1 MFTLIFFIGLLIVLF
16 LVGIPVC
23 ASIGLTCLAVLW
35 LENDL
40 MSIPITLLPLKM
52 MHGVNNFPLLAVP
65 FFILAANVM
74 NKGSVTPRI
83 FGFANSLVGHLRGG
97 LGHVNVLASMI
108 FAGMSGS
115 GLADTSGLGKVEI
128 KAMKDDGYDSAFSAA
143 VTASSAII
151 GPIIPPSICMVVGA
165 VVTNTS
171 VGRMLVGGVIPGFLM
186 GTGLMLVVSF
196 LSLKRGYPRMERES
210 LKGIWS
216 KFIGTGPALF
226 TPVILVGGIISG
238 MFTPTEAAAIACIYA
253 MILALAFYRAF
264 GFKRLFRIFI
274 NVGTA
279 TGALLF
285 VMSAAA
291 ALGTLAARAQVPQN
305 LMNLVTSITTN
316 PTLTMFIIVG
326 VLILLG
332 MIMEDLSLL
341 VIMGPLL
348 LPVVLKLGIDP
359 VHFGVVMVLTLQ
371 LAMITPPVGM
381 GFYIT
386 CHLAEVDA
394 LTYSKEIIW
403 FVMILI
409 GVVTLM
415 CLVPQ
420 VVTVLP
426 NLVFGK

>member
-1 MFTLIFFIGLLIVLF
+1 MIYIFIAMFIFFFFGMPIAFGILSSTVYYLLFSGQSRELLAFSSRVIS
-16 LVGIPVC
+16 
-23 ASIGLTCLAVLW
+23 ASDSYV
-35 LENDL
+35 
-40 MSIPITLLPLKM
+40 
-52 MHGVNNFPLLAVP
+52 LLAVP
-65 FFILAANVM
+65 FFMLAAELM
-74 NKGSVTPRI
+74 NEAKITDRI
-83 FGFANSLVGHLRGG
+83 FSFARSLVGHIPGG
-97 LGHVNVLASMI
+97 LGHVNIMASII

-128 KAMKDDGYDSAFSAA
+128 KAMKDEGYDPAFSAA

-171 VGRMLVGGVIPGFLM
+171 VGRMLVGGIIPGFMM
-186 GTGLMLVVSF
+186 GIGLMLVVYF
-196 LSLKRGYPRMERES
+196 LSKKRGYPKSKRATMKE
-210 LKGIWS
+210 IW
-216 KFIGTGPALF
+216 KQLTATGPALL
-226 TPVILVGGIISG
+226 TPLILVGGILSG
-238 MFTPTEAAAIACIYA
+238 IFTPTEAAAVACIYA
-253 MILALAFYRAF
+253 MLLAMIFYRAF
-264 GFKRLFRIFI
+264 GLKRLFRIFI

-291 ALGTLAARAQVPQN
+291 ALGTLASRAQIPQG
-305 LMNLVTSITTN
+305 LMKLVMSITDS
-316 PTLTMFIIVG
+316 PTATMFIIVG

-348 LPVVLKLGIDP
+348 LPVVLKLGINP

-386 CHLAEVDA
+386 CHLADVDA

-409 GVVTLM
+409 IVVILM
-415 CLVPQ
+415 CLIPSL
-420 VVTVLP
+420 VTFLP
-426 NLVFGK
+426 DMFFGK

>member
-1 MFTLIFFIGLLIVLF
+1 MIYIFAAMFIFFFCGMPIAFGILSSTIYYLLFSGQTRELLAFSTRVIS
-16 LVGIPVC
+16 
-23 ASIGLTCLAVLW
+23 ASDSYV
-35 LENDL
+35 
-40 MSIPITLLPLKM
+40 
-52 MHGVNNFPLLAVP
+52 LLAVP
-65 FFILAANVM
+65 FFMLAAELM
-74 NKGSVTPRI
+74 NEAKITDRI
-83 FGFANSLVGHLRGG
+83 FSFAKSLVGHIPGG
-97 LGHVNVLASMI
+97 LGHVNIMASII

-128 KAMKDDGYDSAFSAA
+128 KAMKDEGYDPAFSAA

-171 VGRMLVGGVIPGFLM
+171 VGRMLVGGIIPGFMMGASLM
-186 GTGLMLVVSF
+186 VLVYF
-196 LSLKRGYPRMERES
+196 LSKKRGYPKAQRATIKE
-210 LKGIWS
+210 IW
-216 KFIGTGPALF
+216 KQLTATGPALL
-226 TPVILVGGIISG
+226 TPLILVGGILSG
-238 MFTPTEAAAIACIYA
+238 VFTPTEAAAVACIYA
-253 MILALAFYRAF
+253 MILAMVFYRAF
-264 GFKRLFRIFI
+264 GLKRLFRIFI

-285 VMSAAA
+285 VMSAAS
-291 ALGTLAARAQVPQN
+291 ALGTLASRAQVPQN
-305 LMNLVTSITTN
+305 LMKLVMSITSS
-316 PTLTMFIIVG
+316 PTATMFIIVG

-348 LPVVLKLGIDP
+348 LPVVLKLGINP

-386 CHLAEVDA
+386 CHLADVDA
-394 LTYSKEIIW
+394 VTYSKEIIW

-409 GVVTLM
+409 VVVTLM
-415 CLVPQ
+415 CFIPSLV
-420 VVTVLP
+420 TFLP
-426 NLVFGK
+426 DLFFGK

>member
-1 MFTLIFFIGLLIVLF
+1 MIFIFLAMFIFFFFGMPIAFGILSSTVYYLLFTDQSRELLSFSARVIS
-16 LVGIPVC
+16 
-23 ASIGLTCLAVLW
+23 ASDSYV
-35 LENDL
+35 
-40 MSIPITLLPLKM
+40 
-52 MHGVNNFPLLAVP
+52 LLAVP
-65 FFILAANVM
+65 FFMLAAELM
-74 NKGSVTPRI
+74 NEAKITDRI
-83 FGFANSLVGHLRGG
+83 FDFAKSLVGHIPGG
-97 LGHVNVLASMI
+97 LGHVNVMASII

-128 KAMKDDGYDSAFSAA
+128 KAMKDDGYDAAFSAA

-171 VGRMLVGGVIPGFLM
+171 VGRMLVGGIIPGFMM
-186 GTGLMLVVSF
+186 GTGLMLVVYF
-196 LSLKRGYPRMERES
+196 LSKKRGYPRGP
-210 LKGIWS
+210 KPNFHTIWTS
-216 KFIGTGPALF
+216 FLNTSPALL
-226 TPVILVGGIISG
+226 TPVILVGGIITG
-238 MFTPTEAAAIACIYA
+238 IFTPTEAAAIACLYA
-253 MILALAFYRAF
+253 MILAMGFYRAF
-264 GFKRLFRIFI
+264 GLRRLFRIFI
-274 NVGTA
+274 NVGTG

-291 ALGTLAARAQVPQN
+291 ALGTLAAREQIPQH
-305 LMNLVTSITTN
+305 LMRMVASVTTN
-316 PTLTMFIIVG
+316 PTATMFIIVG

-348 LPVVLKLGIDP
+348 LPVVHRLGINP

-386 CHLAEVDA
+386 CYLAEVDA
-394 LTYSKEIIW
+394 VTYSKEIVW

-409 GVVTLM
+409 VVVVLM
-415 CLVPQ
+415 CLIPSL
-420 VVTVLP
+420 VTFLP
-426 NLVFGK
+426 DLVFGK

>member
-1 MFTLIFFIGLLIVLF
+1 MIYIFIAMFFFFFFGMPIAFGILSSTIYYLLFSGQTRELLAFSSRVIS
-16 LVGIPVC
+16 
-23 ASIGLTCLAVLW
+23 ASDSYV
-35 LENDL
+35 
-40 MSIPITLLPLKM
+40 
-52 MHGVNNFPLLAVP
+52 LLAVP
-65 FFILAANVM
+65 FFMLAAELM
-74 NKGSVTPRI
+74 NEAKITDRI
-83 FGFANSLVGHLRGG
+83 FSFAKSLVGHIPGG
-97 LGHVNVLASMI
+97 LGHVNIMASII

-128 KAMKDDGYDSAFSAA
+128 KAMKDEGYDPAFSAA

-171 VGRMLVGGVIPGFLM
+171 VGRMLVGGIIPGFMM
-186 GTGLMLVVSF
+186 GAGLMLVVYF
-196 LSLKRGYPRMERES
+196 LSKKRGYPKAQRATM
-210 LKGIWS
+210 KHIW
-216 KFIGTGPALF
+216 KQLTGTGPALL
-226 TPVILVGGIISG
+226 TPLILVGGILSG
-238 MFTPTEAAAIACIYA
+238 VFTPTEAAAIACIYA
-253 MILALAFYRAF
+253 MILALGFYRAF
-264 GFKRLFRIFI
+264 GLKRLFRIFI

-305 LMNLVTSITTN
+305 LMRMVMTITSN
-316 PTLTMFIIVG
+316 PTVTMFIIVG
-326 VLILLG
+326 LLILLG

-348 LPVVLKLGIDP
+348 LPVVLKLGINP

-386 CHLAEVDA
+386 CHLADVDA
-394 LTYSKEIIW
+394 LTYSREILW

-409 GVVTLM
+409 VVVILM
-415 CLVPQ
+415 CLIPSL
-420 VVTVLP
+420 VTFLP
-426 NLVFGK
+426 NLFFGK

>member
-1 MFTLIFFIGLLIVLF
+1 MIYIFIGMFIFFFLGMPIGFGILASTVFYLLISGQSVELLSFTSRVLS
-16 LVGIPVC
+16 
-23 ASIGLTCLAVLW
+23 ASDAYV
-35 LENDL
+35 
-40 MSIPITLLPLKM
+40 
-52 MHGVNNFPLLAVP
+52 LLAVP
-65 FFILAANVM
+65 FFMLAAELM
-74 NKGSVTPRI
+74 NESKITDRI
-83 FGFANSLVGHLRGG
+83 FSFAKALVGHIPGG
-97 LGHVNVLASMI
+97 LGHVNVAASMI

-128 KAMKDDGYDSAFSAA
+128 KAMKDDGYDPAFSAA

-171 VGRMLVGGVIPGFLM
+171 VGRMLVGGVIPGMMM
-186 GTGLMLVVSF
+186 GAGLMLVVYF
-196 LSLKRGYPRMERES
+196 LSLKRGYPKMERET
-210 LKGIWS
+210 LRGLWQ
-216 KFIGTGPALF
+216 KFLETGPAMF

-238 MFTPTEAAAIACIYA
+238 VFTPTEAAAIACIYA
-253 MILALAFYRAF
+253 LILSMAFYRAF
-264 GFKRLFRIFI
+264 GFRKLFRIFI
-274 NVGTA
+274 NVGTS

-291 ALGTLAARAQVPQN
+291 ALGTLATRAQIPQQ
-305 LMNLVTSITTN
+305 LMTVITSITTN
-316 PTLTMFIIVG
+316 PTVTMFIIVG

-348 LPVVLKLGIDP
+348 MPVVLKLGINP

-386 CHLAEVDA
+386 CYLADVDVI
-394 LTYSKEIIW
+394 TYAKEIVY
-403 FVMILI
+403 FVMILVV
-409 GVVTLM
+409 VVTLM
-415 CLVPQ
+415 CLIPQ
-420 VVTVLP
+420 LVTFLP
-426 NLVFGK
+426 DLVFGE

>member
-1 MFTLIFFIGLLIVLF
+1 MIYIFVVMFIFFFFGMPIAFGILSSTIYYLLFSGQTRELLAFSTRVIS
-16 LVGIPVC
+16 
-23 ASIGLTCLAVLW
+23 ASDSYV
-35 LENDL
+35 
-40 MSIPITLLPLKM
+40 
-52 MHGVNNFPLLAVP
+52 LLAVP
-65 FFILAANVM
+65 FFMLAAELM
-74 NKGSVTPRI
+74 NEAKITDRI
-83 FGFANSLVGHLRGG
+83 FSFAKSLVGHIPGG
-97 LGHVNVLASMI
+97 LGHVNIMASII

-128 KAMKDDGYDSAFSAA
+128 KAMKDEGYDPAFSAA

-171 VGRMLVGGVIPGFLM
+171 VGRMLVGGIIPGFMM
-186 GTGLMLVVSF
+186 GTSLMVLVYF
-196 LSLKRGYPRMERES
+196 LSKKRGYPKARRATVKE
-210 LKGIWS
+210 IW
-216 KFIGTGPALF
+216 KQLTGTGPALL
-226 TPVILVGGIISG
+226 TPLILVGGILSG
-238 MFTPTEAAAIACIYA
+238 VFTPTEAAAVACIYA
-253 MILALAFYRAF
+253 MILAMIFYRAF
-264 GFKRLFRIFI
+264 GVKRLFRIFV

-285 VMSAAA
+285 VMSAAS
-291 ALGTLAARAQVPQN
+291 ALGTLASRAQVPQN
-305 LMNLVTSITTN
+305 LMKLVMSITSN
-316 PTLTMFIIVG
+316 PTVTMFIIVG

-348 LPVVLKLGIDP
+348 LPVVLKLGINP

-386 CHLAEVDA
+386 CHLADVDA
-394 LTYSKEIIW
+394 VTYSKEIIW

-409 GVVTLM
+409 VVVVLM
-415 CLVPQ
+415 CFIPSLV
-420 VVTVLP
+420 TFLP
-426 NLVFGK
+426 DLFFGK

>member
-1 MFTLIFFIGLLIVLF
+1 MIYIFIAMFIFFFCGMPIAFGLLTSTTYYLLISDQSRELISFSARVISASDSYVL
-16 LVGIPVC
+16 I
-23 ASIGLTCLAVLW
+23 
-35 LENDL
+35 
-40 MSIPITLLPLKM
+40 
-52 MHGVNNFPLLAVP
+52 AVP
-65 FFILAANVM
+65 FFMLAAELM
-74 NKGSVTPRI
+74 NEAKITDRI
-83 FGFANSLVGHLRGG
+83 FSFAKSLVGHIPGG
-97 LGHVNVLASMI
+97 LGHVNIMASII

-128 KAMKDDGYDSAFSAA
+128 KAMKDDGYDPAFSAA

-186 GTGLMLVVSF
+186 GTGLMLVVYF
-196 LSLKRGYPRMERES
+196 LSKKRGYPRMKRES
-210 LKGIWS
+210 LKGIWH
-216 KFIGTGPALF
+216 KFIGTGPALL
-226 TPVILVGGIISG
+226 TPFILVGGIISG
-238 MFTPTEAAAIACIYA
+238 IFTPTEAAAIACLYA
-253 MILALAFYRAF
+253 MILAMGFYRAF
-264 GFKRLFRIFI
+264 GFRRLFRILI
-274 NVGTA
+274 NVGTG

-291 ALGTLAARAQVPQN
+291 ALGTLAARAQIPQQ
-305 LMNLVTSITTN
+305 LMQAVTSITTS
-316 PTLTMFIIVG
+316 PTATMFIIVG

-348 LPVVLKLGIDP
+348 LPVVLKLGINP

-386 CHLAEVDA
+386 CHLAGVDA
-394 LTYSKEIIW
+394 LTYSREIIW
-403 FVMILI
+403 FVMILLV
-409 GVVTLM
+409 VVTLM
-415 CLVPQ
+415 CLIPQLVTFVPD
-420 VVTVLP
+420 
-426 NLVFGK
+426 LVFGSM

>member
-1 MFTLIFFIGLLIVLF
+1 MIYIFIAMFIFFFCGMPIAFGILSSTIYYLLISGQTRELLSFSARV
-16 LVGIPVC
+16 IS
-23 ASIGLTCLAVLW
+23 ASDSYV
-35 LENDL
+35 
-40 MSIPITLLPLKM
+40 
-52 MHGVNNFPLLAVP
+52 LLAVP
-65 FFILAANVM
+65 FFMLAAELM
-74 NKGSVTPRI
+74 NEAKITDRI
-83 FGFANSLVGHLRGG
+83 FGFAKSLVGHIPGG
-97 LGHVNVLASMI
+97 LGHVNVVASMI

-128 KAMKDDGYDSAFSAA
+128 KAMKDDGYDPAFSAA

-186 GTGLMLVVSF
+186 GTGLMLVVYF

-210 LKGIWS
+210 LKGIWG
-216 KFIGTGPALF
+216 KFVGTGPALF

-305 LMNLVTSITTN
+305 LMSLVTSITTN

>member
-1 MFTLIFFIGLLIVLF
+1 MIYIFIAMFIFFFFGMPIAFGILSSTIYYLLFSGQSRELLAFSTRVIS
-16 LVGIPVC
+16 
-23 ASIGLTCLAVLW
+23 ASDSYV
-35 LENDL
+35 
-40 MSIPITLLPLKM
+40 
-52 MHGVNNFPLLAVP
+52 LLAVP
-65 FFILAANVM
+65 FFMLAAELM
-74 NKGSVTPRI
+74 NESKITDRI
-83 FGFANSLVGHLRGG
+83 FTFARSLVGHIPGG
-97 LGHVNVLASMI
+97 LGHVNIMASII

-128 KAMKDDGYDSAFSAA
+128 KAMKDDGYDPAFSAA

-171 VGRMLVGGVIPGFLM
+171 VGRMLVGGIIPGLM
-186 GTGLMLVVSF
+186 MGMGLMLVVYF
-196 LSLKRGYPRMERES
+196 LSIKRAYPKMQRATM
-210 LKGIWS
+210 KDIWQQLT
-216 KFIGTGPALF
+216 GTGPALL
-226 TPVILVGGIISG
+226 TPLLLVGGILSG
-238 MFTPTEAAAIACIYA
+238 VFTPTEAAAVACIYA
-253 MILALAFYRAF
+253 MILAMVFYRAF
-264 GFKRLFRIFI
+264 GLKRLFRIFI

-285 VMSAAA
+285 VMSAAS
-291 ALGTLAARAQVPQN
+291 ALGTLASRAQVPQN
-305 LMNLVTSITTN
+305 LMQLVMSITSS
-316 PTLTMFIIVG
+316 PTVTMFIIVA

-348 LPVVLKLGIDP
+348 LPVVLKLGINP

-386 CHLAEVDA
+386 CHLAKVDA
-394 LTYSKEIIW
+394 LTYAREIIW

-409 GVVTLM
+409 VVVIFM
-415 CLVPQ
+415 CLIPSL
-420 VVTVLP
+420 VTFLP
-426 NLVFGK
+426 NLFFGK

>member
-1 MFTLIFFIGLLIVLF
+1 MIYIFSAMFIFFFFGMPIGFGILSSTVLYLLIS
-16 LVGIPVC
+16 GQ
-23 ASIGLTCLAVLW
+23 SM
-35 LENDL
+35 EL
-40 MSIPITLLPLKM
+40 MSFTARVLSAADSYVLI
-52 MHGVNNFPLLAVP
+52 AVP
-65 FFILAANVM
+65 FFMLAAELM
-74 NKGSVTPRI
+74 NESKITDRI
-83 FGFANSLVGHLRGG
+83 FSFAKALVGHIPGG
-97 LGHVNVLASMI
+97 LGHVNVAASMI

-128 KAMKDDGYDSAFSAA
+128 KAMKDDGYDPAFSAA

-171 VGRMLVGGVIPGFLM
+171 VGRMLVGGIIPGVLM
-186 GTGLMLVVSF
+186 GSGLMLMVYF
-196 LSLKRGYPRMERES
+196 LSLKRGYPKMQRET
-210 LKGIWS
+210 LLGIWN
-216 KFIGTGPALF
+216 KFLGTGPAML
-226 TPVILVGGIISG
+226 TPAILVGGIVTG
-238 MFTPTEAAAIACIYA
+238 VFTPTEAAAVACIYA
-253 MILALAFYRAF
+253 LILATLFYRAF
-264 GFKRLFRIFI
+264 GLRKLFRIFI
-274 NVGTA
+274 TVGTS

-291 ALGTLAARAQVPQN
+291 ALGTLATRAQVPQQ
-305 LMNLVTSITTN
+305 LMGLVTNITEN
-316 PTLTMFIIVG
+316 PTITMFIIVG

-348 LPVVLKLGIDP
+348 MPLVLKLGINP

-386 CHLAEVDA
+386 CYLADVDA
-394 LTYSKEIIW
+394 LVYAKEIIW

-409 GVVTLM
+409 VVVTLM
-415 CLVPQ
+415 CLIPSL
-420 VVTVLP
+420 VTFLP
-426 NLVFGK
+426 NLIFGV

>member
-1 MFTLIFFIGLLIVLF
+1 MIYIFIAMFIFFFCGMPIAFGILSSTIYYLLISGQTRELLSFSARV
-16 LVGIPVC
+16 IS
-23 ASIGLTCLAVLW
+23 ASDSYV
-35 LENDL
+35 
-40 MSIPITLLPLKM
+40 
-52 MHGVNNFPLLAVP
+52 LLAVP
-65 FFILAANVM
+65 FFMLAAELM
-74 NKGSVTPRI
+74 NEAKITDRI
-83 FGFANSLVGHLRGG
+83 FGFAKSLVGHIPGG
-97 LGHVNVLASMI
+97 LGHVNVVASMI

-128 KAMKDDGYDSAFSAA
+128 KAMKDDGYDPAFSAA

-186 GTGLMLVVSF
+186 GSGLMLVVYF
-196 LSLKRGYPRMERES
+196 LSKKRGYPRMERES
-210 LKGIWS
+210 LKGIWD

-305 LMNLVTSITTN
+305 LMSLVTSITTN

-420 VVTVLP
+420 VVTFLP

>member
-1 MFTLIFFIGLLIVLF
+1 MIYIFLAMFIFFFFGMPIAFGILSSTIYYLLFSGQSRELLAFSSRVIS
-16 LVGIPVC
+16 
-23 ASIGLTCLAVLW
+23 ASDSYV
-35 LENDL
+35 
-40 MSIPITLLPLKM
+40 
-52 MHGVNNFPLLAVP
+52 LLAVP
-65 FFILAANVM
+65 FFMLAAELM
-74 NKGSVTPRI
+74 NEAKITDRI
-83 FGFANSLVGHLRGG
+83 FSFAKSLVGHIPGG
-97 LGHVNVLASMI
+97 LGHVNIMASII

-128 KAMKDDGYDSAFSAA
+128 KAMKDEGYDPAFSAA

-171 VGRMLVGGVIPGFLM
+171 VGRMLVGGIIPGFMM
-186 GTGLMLVVSF
+186 GAGLMLVVYF
-196 LSLKRGYPRMERES
+196 LSKKRGYPKAQRATM
-210 LKGIWS
+210 KDIW
-216 KFIGTGPALF
+216 KQLTATGPALL
-226 TPVILVGGIISG
+226 TPLILVGGILSG
-238 MFTPTEAAAIACIYA
+238 VFTPTEAAAVACIYA
-253 MILALAFYRAF
+253 MILAMVFYRAF
-264 GFKRLFRIFI
+264 GLKRLFRIFI

-291 ALGTLAARAQVPQN
+291 ALGTLASRAQVPQG
-305 LMNLVTSITTN
+305 LMKLVMSITSS
-316 PTLTMFIIVG
+316 PTATMFIIVG

-348 LPVVLKLGIDP
+348 LPVVLKLGINP

-409 GVVTLM
+409 VVVILM
-415 CLVPQ
+415 CLIPSL
-420 VVTVLP
+420 VTFLP
-426 NLVFGK
+426 DLFFGK

>member
-1 MFTLIFFIGLLIVLF
+1 MIYIFAAMFIFFFFGMPIAFGILSSTIYYLLFSDQSRELLAFSSRVIS
-16 LVGIPVC
+16 
-23 ASIGLTCLAVLW
+23 ASDSYV
-35 LENDL
+35 
-40 MSIPITLLPLKM
+40 
-52 MHGVNNFPLLAVP
+52 LLAVP
-65 FFILAANVM
+65 FFMLAAELM
-74 NKGSVTPRI
+74 NEAKITDRI
-83 FGFANSLVGHLRGG
+83 FSFAKSLVGHIPGG
-97 LGHVNVLASMI
+97 LGHVNIMASII

-128 KAMKDDGYDSAFSAA
+128 KAMKDEGYDPAFSAA

-171 VGRMLVGGVIPGFLM
+171 VGRMLVGGIIPGFMM
-186 GTGLMLVVSF
+186 GIGLMFVVYF
-196 LSLKRGYPRMERES
+196 LSKKRGYPKAQKATM
-210 LKGIWS
+210 KDIW
-216 KFIGTGPALF
+216 KQLTATGPALL
-226 TPVILVGGIISG
+226 TPLILVGGILSG
-238 MFTPTEAAAIACIYA
+238 VFTPTEAAAVACIYA
-253 MILALAFYRAF
+253 MILAMVFYRAF
-264 GFKRLFRIFI
+264 GIKRLFRIFI

-291 ALGTLAARAQVPQN
+291 ALGTLASRAQIPQG
-305 LMNLVTSITTN
+305 LMKLVMSITDS
-316 PTLTMFIIVG
+316 PTATMFIIVG

-348 LPVVLKLGIDP
+348 LPVVLKLGINP

-386 CHLAEVDA
+386 CHLADVDA

-409 GVVTLM
+409 VVVILM
-415 CLVPQ
+415 CLIPSL
-420 VVTVLP
+420 VTFLP
-426 NLVFGK
+426 NLFFGT

>member
-1 MFTLIFFIGLLIVLF
+1 MIYIFIAMFIFFFCGMPIAFGILSSTIYYLLISGQTRELLSFSARV
-16 LVGIPVC
+16 IS
-23 ASIGLTCLAVLW
+23 ASDSYV
-35 LENDL
+35 
-40 MSIPITLLPLKM
+40 
-52 MHGVNNFPLLAVP
+52 LLAVP
-65 FFILAANVM
+65 FFMLAAELM
-74 NKGSVTPRI
+74 NESKITDRI
-83 FGFANSLVGHLRGG
+83 FSFAKSLVGHIPGG
-97 LGHVNVLASMI
+97 LGHVNVVASMI

-128 KAMKDDGYDSAFSAA
+128 KAMKDDGYDPAFSAA

-186 GTGLMLVVSF
+186 GSGLMLVVYF
-196 LSLKRGYPRMERES
+196 LSKKRGYPRMERES

-305 LMNLVTSITTN
+305 LMVLVTSITTN

-403 FVMILI
+403 FVMVLI

>member
-1 MFTLIFFIGLLIVLF
+1 MIYIFIAMFIFFFFGMPIAFGILSSTVYYLLFSGQSRELLAFSTRVIS
-16 LVGIPVC
+16 
-23 ASIGLTCLAVLW
+23 ASDSYV
-35 LENDL
+35 
-40 MSIPITLLPLKM
+40 
-52 MHGVNNFPLLAVP
+52 LLAVP
-65 FFILAANVM
+65 FFMLAAELM
-74 NKGSVTPRI
+74 NEAKITDRI
-83 FGFANSLVGHLRGG
+83 FSFAKSLVGHIPGG
-97 LGHVNVLASMI
+97 LGHVNIMASII

-128 KAMKDDGYDSAFSAA
+128 KAMKDEGYDPAFSAA

-171 VGRMLVGGVIPGFLM
+171 VGRMLVGGIIPGFMM
-186 GTGLMLVVSF
+186 GVGLMLVVYI
-196 LSLKRGYPRMERES
+196 LSKKRGYPKAQRATM
-210 LKGIWS
+210 KDIW
-216 KFIGTGPALF
+216 KQLTGTGPALL
-226 TPVILVGGIISG
+226 TPLILVGGILSG
-238 MFTPTEAAAIACIYA
+238 VFTPTEAAAIACIYA

-264 GFKRLFRIFI
+264 GLKRLFRIFI

-291 ALGTLAARAQVPQN
+291 ALGTLASRAQVPQN
-305 LMNLVTSITTN
+305 LMKLVMTITSN
-316 PTLTMFIIVG
+316 PTVTMFIIVG
-326 VLILLG
+326 LLILLG

-348 LPVVLKLGIDP
+348 LPVVLKLGINP

-386 CHLAEVDA
+386 CHLADVDA
-394 LTYSKEIIW
+394 LTYSKEILW

-409 GVVTLM
+409 VVVTLM
-415 CLVPQ
+415 CLTPSL
-420 VVTVLP
+420 VTFLP
-426 NLVFGK
+426 DLFFGK

>member
-1 MFTLIFFIGLLIVLF
+1 MIYIFIAMFIFFFFGMPIGFGILSSTTYYLLITDQSRELLSFASRVISASDSYVL
-16 LVGIPVC
+16 I
-23 ASIGLTCLAVLW
+23 
-35 LENDL
+35 
-40 MSIPITLLPLKM
+40 
-52 MHGVNNFPLLAVP
+52 AVP
-65 FFILAANVM
+65 FFMLAAELM
-74 NKGSVTPRI
+74 NEAKITDRI
-83 FGFANSLVGHLRGG
+83 FTFAKSLVGHIPGG
-97 LGHVNVLASMI
+97 LGHVNVVASMI

-128 KAMKDDGYDSAFSAA
+128 KAMKDDGYDPAFSAA

-171 VGRMLVGGVIPGFLM
+171 VGRMLVGGVIPGVMM
-186 GTGLMLVVSF
+186 GTGLMLVVYF
-196 LSLKRGYPRMERES
+196 LSKKRGYPRMERET
-210 LKGIWS
+210 LGGIWR
-216 KFIGTGPALF
+216 KFIGTGPALL
-226 TPVILVGGIISG
+226 TPVILVGGIVSG
-238 MFTPTEAAAIACIYA
+238 VFTPTEAAAIACLYA
-253 MILALAFYRAF
+253 MVLAMAYYRAF
-264 GFKRLFRIFI
+264 GFKRLFRILI
-274 NVGTA
+274 NVGTG

-291 ALGTLAARAQVPQN
+291 ALGTLAARAQIPQQ
-305 LMNLVTSITTN
+305 LMTIVTSITTN
-316 PTLTMFIIVG
+316 PTATMFIIVG

-348 LPVVLKLGIDP
+348 LPVVLKLGINP

-386 CHLAEVDA
+386 CYLADVDA

-403 FVMILI
+403 FVMILVI
-409 GVVTLM
+409 VVTLM
-415 CLVPQ
+415 CLIPGL
-420 VVTVLP
+420 VTFLP
-426 NLVFGK
+426 DLVFGE